1 MANQKRIDNFLEEIR
16 TAFIKTI
23 ELLGNVKDDSF
34 HSVIKASHD
43 KIADKYRD
51 IVYRSRVVWE
61 DYDGLVYIHYETV
74 GVANYLREHKF
85 TYLDKTKNIQS
96 RLHEDDEVGKAE

>member
-61 DYDGLVYIHYETV
+61 DYDGLVYIHYET
-74 GVANYLREHKF
+74 GGWQIIYANINLPIWIKLKIFNQDFMKMMR
-85 TYLDKTKNIQS
+85 
-96 RLHEDDEVGKAE
+96 